1 MKVFKKILIVAGE
14 ASGDLHAAKLV
25 QDVHKSDPS
34 VHFFGMGGKKMQ
46 EAGVD
51 IIVNSDDMA
60 VIGLIDVIFKLPK
73 ILLVMQKLRRAL
85 ISDKP
90 DLVILI
96 DYPGF
101 NLRFAKMAKNVGCK
115 VLYYIAPKLWASR
128 PKRIQALRK
137 CVNKLAVI
145 FPFEVEYFRQRGVH
159 TEFVGN
165 PLSDVT
171 HTTLSPAEARLE
183 FGVQLNERV
192 VGLFP
197 GSRKAEIAR
206 MLPAILESAAKIKAV
221 EPNVKFILPVAPSL
235 ELEFLEPFL
244 VKAKVPVK
252 VVQSRIYD
260 LMQICTAAIAVSGT
274 ITLQLALMQ
283 VPMIIVYK
291 VFPEWFNFKW
301 IVKVPDIGLCNIV
314 ACKRVVKELWQREV
328 TAENISVEIL
338 KIMENSAYHDKI
350 QNDLQKIAG
359 ELSVNNRQDLTA
371 IISKML
377 T

>member
-1 MKVFKKILIVAGE
+1 MKVFKKILIIAGE

-25 QDVHKSDPS
+25 QDVHKADPS

-51 IIVNSDDMA
+51 ILVNSDDMA

-73 ILLVMQKLRRAL
+73 IFLVMQKLRRAL

-90 DLVILI
+90 DLVILV

-137 CVNKLAVI
+137 YVDKLAVI

-171 HTTLSPAEARLE
+171 HTTLSLAEVRLE
-183 FGVQLNERV
+183 FGAQLNECI

-206 MLPAILESAAKIKAV
+206 MLPVILEAATKIKEA

-235 ELEFLEPFL
+235 ELEFLQPFL
-244 VKAKVPVK
+244 AKAKVPVK

-283 VPMIIVYK
+283 VPMIIIYK
-291 VFPEWFNFKW
+291 IFPEWFNFKW
-301 IVKVPDIGLCNIV
+301 VVKVPDIGLCNIV

-328 TAENISVEIL
+328 TAENISTEIL
-338 KIMENSAYHDKI
+338 KIMENSVYHDKI

-377 T
+377 A